1 MRGHIVK
8 VTTGGRAL
16 EEYLKGCNQA
26 GQGLEAYLGEHGD
39 GLRFHR
45 YADGVECSSKR
56 LRDGGLEMLLDG
68 RDPDSGELLKSFRAG
83 NVRAYEIPL
92 NDSKDLDVA
101 SVVYGDVR
109 EARMAA
115 QARGEEAVRR
125 FLAERLTVRLRCGN
139 GRRRW
144 VRPDEVMFVSA
155 THFTSRAGDPELH
168 RHLELINRVRVGDEW
183 YSIDSSRLFGMY
195 ENIRSVYET
204 TVYGDAGLCDAMAA
218 HGMTLD
224 MQGRVPELGNAS
236 DVFSK
241 RRDAINARM
250 AELVDEWRAAHTDGP
265 CQVRDPGTG
274 EVVGMVGYGTVAEP
288 DERTLMRLR
297 LQAWADT
304 RQAKGRWNT
313 RVDYGAWNEELRAA
327 GYDIPAMLDGAAAE
341 PRPRAVGFGADAV
354 RRCAVAAV
362 AALREM
368 NSAWSLEQ
376 LEVAAYDQ
384 VRLTGA
390 TGTRDELKA
399 LAEGI
404 RDRARELCVMLSE
417 DPRARAG
424 WVKSLTCRAVVECE
438 DELKGRLRVSNCLC
452 MGSSD

>member
-8 VTTGGRAL
+8 VTTGGRSL

-26 GQGLEAYLGEHGD
+26 GQGLEAYLGEHSD

-45 YADGVECSSKR
+45 YADGTKCSSKR

-109 EARMAA
+109 EARMKA

-125 FLAERLTVRLRCGN
+125 FLAERLTVRLRCGD

-250 AELVDEWRAAHTDGP
+250 AELVDEWRAAHADGMRR
-265 CQVRDPGTG
+265 VRDPGTG
-274 EVVGMVGYGTVAEP
+274 DVVGMVGYGTVAEP

-327 GYDIPAMLDGAAAE
+327 GYDL
-341 PRPRAVGFGADAV
+341 
-354 RRCAVAAV
+354 
-362 AALREM
+362 
-368 NSAWSLEQ
+368 SL
-376 LEVAAYDQ
+376 
-384 VRLTGA
+384 
-390 TGTRDELKA
+390 
-399 LAEGI
+399 I
-404 RDRARELCVMLSE
+404 HI
-417 DPRARAG
+417 
-424 WVKSLTCRAVVECE
+424 
-438 DELKGRLRVSNCLC
+438 
-452 MGSSD
+452 

>member
-8 VTTGGRAL
+8 VTTGGRSL

-26 GQGLEAYLGEHGD
+26 GQGLEAYLGEHSD

-45 YADGVECSSKR
+45 YADGTKCSSKR

-68 RDPDSGELLKSFRAG
+68 RDPDSGEADTIPARGRAGRPPDSGELLKSFRAG

-109 EARMAA
+109 EARMKA

-125 FLAERLTVRLRCGN
+125 FLAERLTVRLRCGD

-250 AELVDEWRAAHTDGP
+250 AELVDEWRAAHADGMRR
-265 CQVRDPGTG
+265 VRDPGTG
-274 EVVGMVGYGTVAEP
+274 DVVGMVGYGTVAEP

-327 GYDIPAMLDGAAAE
+327 GYDIPAMLDGAAAD

-354 RRCAVAAV
+354 RPSPRCGRRTARGAWNSWRSPPTTRCA
-362 AALREM
+362 
-368 NSAWSLEQ
+368 
-376 LEVAAYDQ
+376 
-384 VRLTGA
+384 
-390 TGTRDELKA
+390 
-399 LAEGI
+399 
-404 RDRARELCVMLSE
+404 
-417 DPRARAG
+417 
-424 WVKSLTCRAVVECE
+424 
-438 DELKGRLRVSNCLC
+438 
-452 MGSSD
+452 

>member
-8 VTTGGRAL
+8 VTTGGRSL

-26 GQGLEAYLGEHGD
+26 GQGFEAYLGEHSD

-45 YADGVECSSKR
+45 YADGTECPSKR

-109 EARMAA
+109 EARMKA

-125 FLAERLTVRLRCGN
+125 FLSERLTVRLRCGD

-250 AELVDEWRAAHTDGP
+250 AELVDEWRAAHADGMRR
-265 CQVRDPGTG
+265 VRDPETG

-313 RVDYGAWNEELRAA
+313 RVDCVLASW
-327 GYDIPAMLDGAAAE
+327 
-341 PRPRAVGFGADAV
+341 RPLCERCFSAV
-354 RRCAVAAV
+354 
-362 AALREM
+362 
-368 NSAWSLEQ
+368 
-376 LEVAAYDQ
+376 
-384 VRLTGA
+384 
-390 TGTRDELKA
+390 
-399 LAEGI
+399 
-404 RDRARELCVMLSE
+404 
-417 DPRARAG
+417 
-424 WVKSLTCRAVVECE
+424 
-438 DELKGRLRVSNCLC
+438 
-452 MGSSD
+452 